1 MIRCGLAILAA
12 GLFLT
17 CPSEAP
23 RAQGV
28 EEIEQAWRGWMEKTR
43 RTRGGLAVVHAGQ
56 PVREAG
62 AGGLSP
68 VTAVPYASMSK
79 AITGVCVA
87 TLIESGKLAFETP
100 VSQSLARTLSRT
112 GRPVDPRV
120 LQVTVSELLVHR
132 GGFGPGG
139 GSDMA
144 RWLRGHSGG
153 NTAFDEQLRWL
164 FARPLPYAPGE
175 RFEYSNANYLMLGAI
190 IEEAAGQPY
199 ERYCREAVLTP
210 VGARDA
216 TLDPQW
222 RILSSYGGW
231 RMPLAQYGRFYQ
243 AFAPGNRAIGPRSR
257 AWMMSPEGKQV
268 GGGAYY
274 GLGTFVRPTPRGG
287 GNFWHAGA
295 WSYDLA
301 NAHDGPIHTSYAT
314 FAVRLGALDVNMV
327 SFAEPR
333 REHEDGELD
342 GILGAAA
349 RRVKRWP

>member
-1 MIRCGLAILAA
+1 M
-12 GLFLT
+12 
-17 CPSEAP
+17 
-23 RAQGV
+23 
-28 EEIEQAWRGWMEKTR
+28 
-43 RTRGGLAVVHAGQ
+43 
-56 PVREAG
+56 REAG
-62 AGGLSP
+62 AAGLSP
-68 VTAVPYASMSK
+68 VTAVPYASLSK

-132 GGFGPGG
+132 GASVRAVG
-139 GSDMA
+139 DMA

-164 FARPLPYAPGE
+164 FALSAPIRPGRAFRVLERQLPDA
-175 RFEYSNANYLMLGAI
+175 GAI

-243 AFAPGNRAIGPRSR
+243 VFAPGNRAIGPRSR

-301 NAHDGPIHTSYAT
+301 NAHDGTDPHHILRDLRRSA
-314 FAVRLGALDVNMV
+314 GALDLNMV

-333 REHEDGELD
+333 REHEMANWTGSW
-342 GILGAAA
+342 GRPHAG
-349 RRVKRWP
+349 